1 MRSFAAVLVS
11 LALAS
16 RLAPP
21 REDKTLVSQLAELR
35 NTVEVLRVR
44 VSDLEAENA
53 RTGPA
58 EYQLSHQVLAP
69 FEVVDKSGN
78 AILLV
83 TDQPNDTT
91 KPRGRIRVGPSSAG
105 NYVIGIRSPSG
116 GFAAAIG
123 DSKVGG
129 GGLVLY
135 DAAGKKSLQ
144 LHGGGG
150 FTLFSP
156 SEKEVATIGLQQPN
170 MERSI
175 LRLSGTINILNR
187 TGQTVVEAGA
197 SDKAEGVVRV
207 GLNPSCLP
215 KAGLIVPDCIRGRV
229 Q

>member
-16 RLAPP
+16 GLAPA
-21 REDKTLVSQLAELR
+21 REDAELR
-35 NTVEVLRVR
+35 KTVEVLRVR
-44 VSDLEAENA
+44 ISSLEAERA
-53 RTGPA
+53 RNGRA
-58 EYQLSHQVLAP
+58 EYQLAHQVVAP

-78 AILLV
+78 AIFLV
-83 TDQPNDTT
+83 TDEPNDST

-105 NYVIGIRSPSG
+105 NYVIGIRGPSG

-135 DAAGKKSLQ
+135 DAAGRNSVQ

-156 SEKEVATIGLQQPN
+156 SQKEVATIGLQLPN
-170 MERSI
+170 TERSI
-175 LRLSGTINILNR
+175 LRLSGTINILDR
-187 TGQTVVEAGA
+187 AGHTVVEAGA

-207 GLNPSCLP
+207 GLNPTCLP
-215 KAGLIVPDCIRGRV
+215 KAGLIVPDCIRGHV